1 MLALVQL
8 SRVEC
13 LEIDNVIFGNVMN
26 TVLEPISVCPVEM
39 NILVLVYFN
48 VPFQGVLGFLKVL

>member
-13 LEIDNVIFGNVMN
+13 PEIDNVIFGNVMN
-26 TVLEPISVCPVEM
+26 TISEPISVCPVEM
-39 NILVLVYFN
+39 NILVPVYFSI
-48 VPFQGVLGFLKVL
+48 PFQGVLGFLKVL